1 MSAMNNS
8 DRFRSVNPID
18 NTILF
23 EVDSW
28 TEEQINLALQEGESV
43 WQWWKVLPLPCRINH
58 LKQIQKALR
67 ERKEEAALLITKEMG
82 KPLSQSV
89 AEVNKCI
96 DLCDYYITYSEEFL
110 NPDTVKSAPFKYNKI
125 KYQPLGGI
133 LGVMPWNFPFWQVF
147 RFAVPTLISGNI
159 VWLKHAPNMNLCN
172 QFLEDI
178 FNVNLD
184 KKIYRA
190 TFVDISSLEILVK
203 HKHIQGTSLTGSE
216 RAGSSLASL
225 SGKHIKKTLLELGGN
240 DAFIICDGAN
250 LKEAIGKAVFS
261 RMLNTGQTCIS
272 TKRLYIPYTKLEE
285 VKTLVIEEINQ
296 YIGDD
301 LLKDSTKIGVMAR
314 EDLAN
319 QILKQIQDL
328 ENSGFENW
336 LQVGEDI
343 GNFVAPRVFF
353 APEGKF
359 YDEELFGPV
368 LMVYGYHDIEEVIK
382 AVNQSNFGLGAAVWS
397 NDFKMAE
404 YIADNIE
411 VGSVAIN
418 NIVQSNVYLPFGGIK
433 KSGFG
438 RELGAESLLEFVN
451 KKVIYS

>member
-1 MSAMNNS
+1 MNNS
-8 DRFRSVNPID
+8 DCFKSINPVD
-18 NTILF
+18 NTVLF

-28 TEEQINLALQEGESV
+28 TEEQINLALKEGESD
-43 WQWWKVLPLPCRINH
+43 WQWWKSLELPVRINH
-58 LKQIQKALR
+58 LKRVQEALIA
-67 ERKEEAALLITKEMG
+67 RKKEAALLITQEMG
-82 KPLSQSV
+82 KPLPQSV

-110 NPDTVKSAPFKYNKI
+110 NPDTVESAPFKYNQI

-172 QFLEDI
+172 QFLEEI
-178 FNVNLD
+178 FNVSLN

-216 RAGSSLASL
+216 RAGASFASL

-240 DAFIICDGAN
+240 DAFIICEDAN
-250 LKEAIGKAVFS
+250 LKEAINKAVFS

-272 TKRLYIPYTKLEE
+272 TKRLYVPYSKLEE
-285 VKTLVIEEINQ
+285 VKAYIVGEMNQ
-296 YIGDD
+296 YVSDD

-314 EDLAN
+314 ADLAG
-319 QILKQIQDL
+319 QILKQVKDIEDA
-328 ENSGFENW
+328 GFEKW
-336 LQVGEDI
+336 MQVGEDY

-353 APEGKF
+353 ALEGKF

-368 LMVYGYHDIEEVIK
+368 LMVYGYHNTEEVIN
-382 AVNQSNFGLGAAVWS
+382 AVNRSDFGLGAAVWS
-397 NDFKMAE
+397 EDFNKAE
-404 YIADNIE
+404 YIADKIE

>member
-1 MSAMNNS
+1 MYNS
-8 DRFRSVNPID
+8 DRFKSINPID
-18 NTILF
+18 NTVLF

-28 TEEQINLALQEGESV
+28 TEEQINLALKEGELD
-43 WQWWKVLPLPCRINH
+43 WQWWKSLDLPERINH
-58 LKQIQKALR
+58 LKHIQEALKK
-67 ERKEEAALLITKEMG
+67 RKEEAALLITQEMG
-82 KPLSQSV
+82 KPIAQSV

-96 DLCDYYITYSEEFL
+96 DLCDYYIAYSEEFL
-110 NPDTVKSAPFKYNKI
+110 NPDTVKSAPFKYNQI
-125 KYQPLGGI
+125 KYEPLGGI

-147 RFAVPTLISGNI
+147 RFAVPTLMSGNI

-184 KKIYRA
+184 QKIYRA
-190 TFVDISSLEILVK
+190 TFVDVPSLEILVK

-216 RAGSSLASL
+216 RAGASLASL

-240 DAFIICDGAN
+240 DAFIICEDAN
-250 LKEAIGKAVFS
+250 LKEAINKAVFS

-272 TKRLYIPYTKLEE
+272 TKRLYVPYVKLEE
-285 VKTLVIEEINQ
+285 VRACVVEEITS
-296 YIGDD
+296 YVSGD
-301 LLKDSTKIGVMAR
+301 LLKDSTKVGVMAR
-314 EDLAN
+314 ADLAG
-319 QILKQIQDL
+319 QIRKQIKDL
-328 ENSGFENW
+328 EDAGFENW
-336 LQVGEDI
+336 VQVGEDH

-353 APEGKF
+353 ASEGQF

-368 LMVYGYHDIEEVIK
+368 LMVYGYCNTEEVID
-382 AVNQSNFGLGAAVWS
+382 AVNRSDFGLGAAVWS
-397 NDFKMAE
+397 KDFNTAH
-404 YIADNIE
+404 YIANHIE